1 MNPHLPAFMQSSPAR
16 HLARWHAEKD
26 GTQLLEYGLL
36 AGAIGLAG
44 LLVFSTFSARMADS
58 YTDWNSETQD
68 IWEPCPPQ
76 PAVCP

>member
-1 MNPHLPAFMQSSPAR
+1 MQSAPAR
-16 HLARWHAEKD
+16 LLARWRAAED

-44 LLVFSTFSARMADS
+44 LLVFSTFSNRMADS